1 MVASGDF
8 MTTSKN
14 LDLFPPV
21 RSKHDSKADGFC
33 WKLDTC
39 WRFCM
44 QPSIAQWIVQHNVS
58 LDPAVF
64 QFILVS
70 NMFSDKMRGTRNR
83 HSLAGSTPNNCQVFF
98 VLTIL
103 QHPFKSIRIAG
114 CRIVSAGVF
123 ANIFF
128 FTDFGSTSRKLVLW
142 IGGFGYLGSPY
153 EWDCYLSRCWFPKCL
168 FSPLFGEDFQFDQY
182 FSINLNQPPTSY
194 GYPDSSPKP
203 PTQTISWFRRLL
215 LQRFSFGIDNGEH
228 NGG

>member
-1 MVASGDF
+1 MWRVLHSWIWLQVSRHDMNYIFNIYILAMVASGDF
-8 MTTSKN
+8 VTTSKN

-83 HSLAGSTPNNCQVFF
+83 HSFAGSTPNNCQVFF

-128 FTDFGSTSRKLVLW
+128 FSLILVQQVENWCFGLVVLDIW
-142 IGGFGYLGSPY
+142 DPLMNGIVTYLGVGFQNVYFHPY
-153 EWDCYLSRCWFPKCL
+153 LGKISNL
-168 FSPLFGEDFQFDQY
+168 TNIFQL
-182 FSINLNQPPTSY
+182 I
-194 GYPDSSPKP
+194 
-203 PTQTISWFRRLL
+203 
-215 LQRFSFGIDNGEH
+215 
-228 NGG
+228 